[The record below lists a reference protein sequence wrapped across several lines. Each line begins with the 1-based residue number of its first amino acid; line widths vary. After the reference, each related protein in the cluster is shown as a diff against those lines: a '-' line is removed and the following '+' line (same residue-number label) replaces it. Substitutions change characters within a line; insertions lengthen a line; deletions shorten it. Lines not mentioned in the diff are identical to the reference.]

1 MSFWMRQR
9 RWLPGNNVPSPLLP
23 ILRDNREDGS
33 HDGGD
38 ILDSGT
44 ALSPSYSQQEERHAR
59 ELLVMAQNHVLGLIV
74 CFYFIFAI
82 CRFGF
87 GWNPL
92 KGGPPPPTY
101 TIHIPGIA

>member
-1 MSFWMRQR
+1 MAFWMRQR
-9 RWLPGNNVPSPLLP
+9 RWLPGNNGPSPLLP
-23 ILRDNREDGS
+23 IIRDTNEDGS
-33 HDGGD
+33 SDGGG

-44 ALSPSYSQQEERHAR
+44 TLSQEEERHSR
-59 ELLVMAQNHVLGLIV
+59 ELLVMAQNHVFGLIV

-101 TIHIPGIA
+101 TIHILGIT